1 MPGMWAQD
9 FGQGW
14 NDLRGKSQ
22 VAGLVVPGNLVADE
36 SKEWSQRLG
45 VEEDSRA
52 GQLRDSL
59 DMAA

>member
-1 MPGMWAQD
+1 MRGMRAQD
-9 FGQGW
+9 FGQGR

-22 VAGLVVPGNLVADE
+22 AAGLVVPGNLVGDE
-36 SKEWSQRLG
+36 PKEWRQRLG
-45 VEEDSRA
+45 VEEDSRT